1 MKQIIYADVY
11 LVLNFVLHL
20 FFLMATAFLRQRYQ
34 KVFRMVTASFIMAVF
49 AVLLPFF
56 CFRHPVLEKVF
67 LLPEQ
72 FLLLRLGFRYEG
84 WKTFFKD
91 FFVLILIVFFS
102 GGCISA
108 LLQIFRGVIKKN
120 GILWIFLAL
129 FLLFAALCL
138 LRIELLSAM
147 DMKRKKQIYH
157 VRLIVREKSIETNAL
172 YDTGNHLVS
181 PYTGE
186 RVVIISKKIAEQ
198 FPFNTGKVLLI
209 PYRSVGGNGLLKAFR
224 IDTIE
229 IMEKKEKKEHVLA
242 AVSDAIG
249 ETSAFQVILYR

>member
-1 MKQIIYADVY
+1 MKHIIYADVY

-34 KVFRMVTASFIMAVF
+34 KMLRMALASFGMAVV

-72 FLLLRLGFRYEG
+72 FLLLRLGFRFEG
-84 WKTFFKD
+84 WRTFFKD

-108 LLQIFRGVIKKN
+108 LLQIFSGVIKEN

-129 FLLFAALCL
+129 LLLFALFFF
-138 LRIELLSAM
+138 LRMELLSAM
-147 DMKRKKQIYH
+147 NMKWKKQIYH
-157 VRLIVREKSIETNAL
+157 VRLSLREKSIETNAL

-198 FPFNTGKVLLI
+198 FPFDTEKALLS
-209 PYRSVGGNGLLKAFR
+209 PYRSVG
-224 IDTIE
+224 
-229 IMEKKEKKEHVLA
+229 
-242 AVSDAIG
+242 
-249 ETSAFQVILYR
+249 